1 MSWGLRFTNNR
12 RTHQF
17 YTANKIT
24 SAVCHGPAVF
34 ANVKVHGE
42 PLVKG
47 KKFTGFSNTEEEA

>member
-1 MSWGLRFTNNR
+1 MRFTKKR
-12 RTHQF
+12 VTHQF

-34 ANVKVHGE
+34 ANVKVNGE